1 MQRAKESTMRHLIGG
16 FKLRRNP
23 SHRKSLLRN
32 LTASLIEKNRIETTL
47 AKAKAVK
54 PIVEKMVTLGK
65 NGTLAAKRQA
75 VSYLYKRSTVRIL
88 FDEVAPRFM
97 DRNGGY
103 TRIIKTDSRKGDG
116 AEMAILEFS
125 DYIFEVKSKKAK
137 DKAKGKKK

>member
-1 MQRAKESTMRHLIGG
+1 MRHLKGG

-32 LTASLIEKNRIETTL
+32 LTANIIERNRIETTL
-47 AKAKAVK
+47 AKAKAAK
-54 PIVEKMVTLGK
+54 PIVEKMVSLGK

-75 VSYLYKRSTVRIL
+75 LAYLYKRKTVQLL

-103 TRIIKTDSRKGDG
+103 TRIIRTDNRKGDG
-116 AEMAILEFS
+116 ADMAILEFS
-125 DYIFEVKSKKAK
+125 DYIFEVKDKKAK
-137 DKAKGKKK
+137 EKAKEKAKAKK

>member
-1 MQRAKESTMRHLIGG
+1 MRHLKGG

-32 LTASLIEKNRIETTL
+32 LTANIIERNRIETTL

-54 PIVEKMVTLGK
+54 PIVEKMVSLGK

-75 VSYLYKRSTVRIL
+75 LAYLYKRKTVQLL

-97 DRNGGY
+97 DRIGGY
-103 TRIIKTDSRKGDG
+103 TRIIRTDNRKGDG
-116 AEMAILEFS
+116 ADMAILEFT
-125 DYIFEVKSKKAK
+125 DYIFEVKDKKAK
-137 DKAKGKKK
+137 DKKAKGKK